1 MEYATQCQSYLDSEG
16 QALVDATG
24 KSLVSASPFPSMG
37 RSTLKRWS
45 IIASVFSV
53 LLVIGMVAGPGYGGR
68 PQLGESGLDVVSL
81 FGEDLVVESVF
92 KVSEQLANNFKATLN
107 AISEDIKSTRQDL
120 EAISSKK
127 MSIAHEKFEKFTAD
141 MARASALLAEMEC
154 DVHNLYNSLA
164 DIFQLNVDDLK
175 QKLYV
180 PDARVQKQAIHD
192 AQDTMSAAIDTALDE
207 LAPLQKK
214 AQTAHE
220 EFAVLSKT
228 SVAFQHQLAEDE
240 RGQSDWYN
248 HRASD
253 LRAKAYGGCAASVLG
268 GAIGLSVCY
277 GTAAGVLEGY
287 LSDLKK
293 EVREIQQK
301 MHHMGDLFGQL
312 GARCAELK
320 KAALQEYNSMSEVKS
335 KLVTEKNIIRP
346 NAVSFWKSRV
356 LPLTKKLVAL
366 LREKAQA

>member
-53 LLVIGMVAGPGYGGR
+53 LLVIGLVAGPGYGGR

-81 FGEDLVVESVF
+81 FGEEVVVESVF
-92 KVSEQLANNFKATLN
+92 KVSEQLANKFKETLN
-107 AISEDIKSTRQDL
+107 AISEDIKNTRQEL

-180 PDARVQKQAIHD
+180 PDVSVQKQAIHD

-214 AQTAHE
+214 RHRLRTRSSQCYRRPQWL
-220 EFAVLSKT
+220 FNT
-228 SVAFQHQLAEDE
+228 SWPRMSEGKVT
-240 RGQSDWYN
+240 GTTT
-248 HRASD
+248 
-253 LRAKAYGGCAASVLG
+253 
-268 GAIGLSVCY
+268 GLQIFVQRHMV
-277 GTAAGVLEGY
+277 GVL
-287 LSDLKK
+287 L
-293 EVREIQQK
+293 
-301 MHHMGDLFGQL
+301 
-312 GARCAELK
+312 
-320 KAALQEYNSMSEVKS
+320 
-335 KLVTEKNIIRP
+335 
-346 NAVSFWKSRV
+346 VSF
-356 LPLTKKLVAL
+356 
-366 LREKAQA
+366 